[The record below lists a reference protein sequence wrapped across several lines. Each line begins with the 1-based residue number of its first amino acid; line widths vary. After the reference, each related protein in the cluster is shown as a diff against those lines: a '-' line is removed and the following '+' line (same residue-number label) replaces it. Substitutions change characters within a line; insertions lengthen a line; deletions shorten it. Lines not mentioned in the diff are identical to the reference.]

1 MALASA
7 VQKELVFEVGEYQHR
22 LRNLRASMS
31 RQGLDT
37 LLVND
42 FPNIFYLTGH
52 QTFGLANYH
61 CLLVPATG
69 NPALVVRSLES
80 LIARKY
86 SWLEEFVIWQDHE
99 DPVDVTMNALRE
111 RGWAAGRIGIE
122 ENSAYLSV
130 RAAHSL
136 QSALR
141 GAQIKY
147 ASGLVEELRQIKSP
161 QEIAY
166 IRETARLTVL
176 GIEAAVEEAGRGKTE
191 NDVAAAATAAMYR
204 GGSEFMA
211 REPTVNSGPRS
222 GIPHT
227 TFRRRQLATGDSVL
241 LEMSACYNRYSAP
254 LMRTVSIGQPSDLLQ
269 RMSDAC
275 ISALRAAIEKIR
287 PGQTAGEVEA
297 AFSAALKSGGFN
309 AGKRAGYSIGIGF
322 PPTWMEAHIIPLK
335 RDDPTVLKPGM
346 AFHIASALREPERY
360 GAACSESVLVTE
372 TGCELLTRCEQRL
385 FIR

>member
-1 MALASA
+1 
-7 VQKELVFEVGEYQHR
+7 VNETRRVEKELVFEVAEYARR
-22 LRNLRASMS
+22 LRNVRASMS
-31 RQGLDT
+31 ERGLDT
-37 LLVND
+37 LLVHD

-61 CLLVPATG
+61 CLIVPARG
-69 NPALVVRSLES
+69 DPVLVVRSLES
-80 LIARKY
+80 AIARKY

-99 DPVDVTMNALRE
+99 EPVNVTVEALNQ
-111 RGWAAGRIGIE
+111 RGWGSGRIGIE
-122 ENSAYLSV
+122 ERSAYLSV
-130 RAAHSL
+130 FAANM
-136 QSALR
+136 LR
-141 GAQIKY
+141 NLLSGAEFQY
-147 ASGLVEELRQIKSP
+147 ASGLVEQLRRIKSR
-161 QEIAY
+161 QEIDY
-166 IRETARLTVL
+166 IRKTAKLTAL

-222 GIPHT
+222 GIAHT
-227 TFRRRQLATGDSVL
+227 TFRRRELMTGDSVL

-254 LMRTVSIGQPSDLLQ
+254 LMRTISIGEPSDLLK

-275 ISALRAAIEKIR
+275 IAALRAATEQLR
-287 PGQTAGEVEA
+287 PNQTAGDVER
-297 AFSAALKSGGFN
+297 AFSSALKAAGFN

-335 RDDPTVLKPGM
+335 RDDPTVLEPGM

-372 TGCELLTRCEQRL
+372 SGCELLTHCEQRL
-385 FIR
+385 FVK